1 MITENW
7 YYFTFCSPSC
17 SYHFVENKHVWRHG
31 LLLKPLLFV
40 GKTSFNS
47 CSFTRLFARSG
58 SLIHL
63 KPVINSSIVMVP
75 PGNSNWNSFSNHK
88 WWRHLSL
95 FSAPG
100 LCRDLTNRRDRSNL
114 APARWRHWNFQVVK
128 VMDKPKNGIKFWW
141 SYLSFCPKMH
151 AFILVFFV
159 IFFTSSGDFN
169 IPGLIEDLLLG
180 KLV

>member
-1 MITENW
+1 MITDNW

-17 SYHFVENKHVWRHG
+17 SYHFVENKHVWRTRTPSKTVVICWKNIVQ
-31 LLLKPLLFV
+31 LLQFHQAFRSERFV
-40 GKTSFNS
+40 DP
-47 CSFTRLFARSG
+47 
-58 SLIHL
+58 L

-169 IPGLIEDLLLG
+169 IPGLIEDLLLR